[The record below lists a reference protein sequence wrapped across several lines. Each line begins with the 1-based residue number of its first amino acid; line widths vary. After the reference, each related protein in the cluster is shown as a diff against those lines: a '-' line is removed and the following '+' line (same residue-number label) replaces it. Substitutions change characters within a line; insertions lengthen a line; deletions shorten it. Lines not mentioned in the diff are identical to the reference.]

1 MQERASTG
9 EATIGSPRTL
19 NEVLTSSGQPV
30 RRRKAS
36 SRAAKRGETAGSTV
50 CGRAEPSTWVIAGR
64 SSGEVTGQVSSM

>member
-19 NEVLTSSGQPV
+19 KEVFTSSGQPV

-36 SRAAKRGETAGSTV
+36 SRAA
-50 CGRAEPSTWVIAGR
+50 
-64 SSGEVTGQVSSM
+64 